1 MSQKRAHP
9 TVIDDAIEKFREL
22 ENLKSD
28 DKIDSKVLNDENNA
42 KRRHDNS
49 TNNKILP
56 NIPDSNES
64 NETENENIKQNSVNQ
79 STITIDKSDNNK
91 PTAITTRRFLVRVV
105 EEGSEKAPI
114 SSPSFDTT
122 NTSPVHSSSLLLPT
136 TLIPNTQSLD
146 ADSRA
151 SLLKDLHDFQKRTSA
166 SLDSPDSVFN
176 NLSTRKRSASGDIET
191 TQKQLSLPRLGSGGS
206 IDLTRPRNI
215 RYQNKTMLF
224 LIGKLEICLI
234 STDKHKIV
242 LNKTF
247 SNISHCSQGNKN
259 NDHFGL
265 ICREPALNTP
275 ESYVIHVFRCQTD
288 KLVSEIM
295 HSLKQAF
302 SNAYQSSKNRT
313 TFICETCPMHWFHRI
328 CCDVEGLSPEKVQA
342 LILHRIDSLP
352 GRERDEIMTKC
363 EGVKVNSILQ
373 QNELFM
379 IVLKSICETKQKKH
393 SHTNNQ
399 EKSLLEKRLSSNALD
414 NFKEKAK
421 SSISNTFES
430 IFKVRVI

>member
-9 TVIDDAIEKFREL
+9 TVIDDAIDKFKEL

-28 DKIDSKVLNDENNA
+28 EKTELTVLNDDSGA
-42 KRRHDNS
+42 SIKS
-49 TNNKILP
+49 LP
-56 NIPDSNES
+56 NIPDSNELS
-64 NETENENIKQNSVNQ
+64 ESENENIKQSSTNQ
-79 STITIDKSDNNK
+79 STTIDKSDNK
-91 PTAITTRRFLVRVV
+91 PTTTITKRFLVKVI
-105 EEGSEKAPI
+105 EEGCEK
-114 SSPSFDTT
+114 T
-122 NTSPVHSSSLLLPT
+122 NTNTNANTSSSEITSSSSSLLLPT

-151 SLLKDLHDFQKRTSA
+151 SLLKDLHDYQKRTSA

-176 NLSTRKRSASGDIET
+176 NLSTRKRSVSGDIET
-191 TQKQLSLPRLGSGGS
+191 TQKQMSLPFSRARLGSGGS
-206 IDLTRPRNI
+206 VDLTRPRSI

-224 LIGKLEICLI
+224 LIGKLELCLI

-247 SNISHCSQGNKN
+247 SNISHCSQGIKN

-265 ICREPALNTP
+265 ICREPAVNTP
-275 ESYVIHVFRCQTD
+275 ESYVIHVFRCQTE

-313 TFICETCPMHWFHRI
+313 TFICETCPMNWFHRI
-328 CCDVEGLSPEKVQA
+328 CCDLEGLTAAEKVQA

-363 EGVKVNSILQ
+363 QGVKVNSVQ
-373 QNELFM
+373 EQNELFM
-379 IVLKSICETKQKKH
+379 IVLKSICENKQKKH
-393 SHTNNQ
+393 SHTNTQ

-430 IFKVRVI
+430 IFKVSQNI